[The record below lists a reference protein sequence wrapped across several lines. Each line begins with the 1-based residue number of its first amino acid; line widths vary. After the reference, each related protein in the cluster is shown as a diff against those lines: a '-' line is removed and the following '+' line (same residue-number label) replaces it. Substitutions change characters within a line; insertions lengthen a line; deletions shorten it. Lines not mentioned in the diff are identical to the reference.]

1 MKNIKLHI
9 AFVSLS
15 NNFFAIVSKNKD
27 NLDNDLSKKKSSLEV
42 SNSLIKE
49 QFNFYSYTT
58 EIVIRSIKDK
68 TIHSKVSELFNE
80 DNIFIFKNIRN
91 SNEFI
96 NYLEVISSEYNGDVD
111 WIKFLNSSKIGDK
124 WINGHL
130 TVEINNIY
138 EEYSRN
144 FGSKKKSDTVLKKL
158 ENCEDIW
165 DFKDLF
171 KGSEKFVDGDKF
183 WYSNKSY
190 FSKIVE

>member
-1 MKNIKLHI
+1 MKNIKLHL
-9 AFVSLS
+9 AFVSIS

-27 NLDNDLSKKKSSLEV
+27 NLDNDLSKNKSSLEV

-68 TIHSKVSELFNE
+68 IIHSKVSELFNE
-80 DNIFIFKNIRN
+80 DNIVIFKNIRN

-130 TVEINNIY
+130 TVEINHIY

-144 FGSKKKSDTVLKKL
+144 FGAKKKNETVLKKL
-158 ENCEDIW
+158 ENCADIW
-165 DFKDLF
+165 TFEELF
-171 KGSEKFVDGDKF
+171 KGQEKFVGGDKF
-183 WYSNKSY
+183 WYSNKTY
-190 FSKIVE
+190 FSKIIE